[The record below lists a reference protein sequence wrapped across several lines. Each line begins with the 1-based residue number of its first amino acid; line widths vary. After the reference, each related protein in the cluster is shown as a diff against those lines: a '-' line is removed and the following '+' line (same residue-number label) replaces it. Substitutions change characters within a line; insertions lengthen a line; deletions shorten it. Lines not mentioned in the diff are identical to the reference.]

1 MLTHSAKAG
10 AFNLQ
15 SAVTEALISMRR
27 AGADVIIS
35 YFVPKV
41 CALIKLSK
49 IEHFKLFL
57 ISKVLRKKTMVILFQ
72 QLFSFQILK
81 KWKEDSN

>member
-41 CALIKLSK
+41 YALIKLSK
-49 IEHFKLFL
+49 IEHF
-57 ISKVLRKKTMVILFQ
+57 IIKVLPKKTMVILFQ